1 MFLVCYVMVIQKR
14 KMHSQT
20 FLEETVKDYRMHC
33 IFSCM
38 APLRSLT
45 RIAATKANSF
55 ACPRL
60 QPQQA
65 DRGTCGPAC
74 SEVYRLMMKNYE
86 EVEVHVT

>member
-1 MFLVCYVMVIQKR
+1 
-14 KMHSQT
+14 MHSQT
-20 FLEETVKDYRMHC
+20 FLEETVKDYAC
-33 IFSCM
+33 TVFSACM

-45 RIAATKANSF
+45 RNAATKANNF

-60 QPQQA
+60 QPQQSG
-65 DRGTCGPAC
+65 RGTCGPAC